1 MKETPILFSTTMVK
15 AILEGRKT
23 MTRRVIDLPEE
34 PIKIGWGWTTV
45 IDKYGYEQPGKECFA
60 AWGENWHVKIR
71 YATGDLLWVRE
82 TWSDFYGDIIYKADE
97 DRVTEKFRWNPSL
110 FMPKT
115 AARIWLEITGV
126 KIERLQAITEKDAA
140 EEGVEAID
148 PLDMKK
154 VPLSVLDSGGGKVR
168 KKSYRAAFYL
178 LWEELN
184 AKRGYGWDVNPWVY
198 AITFKRV
205 EKNDY

>member
-115 AARIWLEITGV
+115 AARIWLEVTDV
-126 KIERLQAITEKDAA
+126 RVERLQDITEDDAKK
-140 EEGVEAID
+140 EGVTVDGHEEIW
-148 PLDMKK
+148 
-154 VPLSVLDSGGGKVR
+154 
-168 KKSYRAAFYL
+168 YRENFKD
-178 LWEELN
+178 LWDGLN
-184 AKRGYGWDVNPWVY
+184 AKRGYGWEVNPWVY
-198 AITFKRV
+198 AITFKRE
-205 EKNDY
+205 EKNGIGKELD